1 MRRRASCHSRRAE
14 RAIGNPEDGEF
25 APGFRFPGN
34 DNGGRSCIPPVASHP
49 VGMSKTYYVYMLAS
63 RRNGTLYLGVT
74 NDLSRRVYEHK
85 IKSVKGFT
93 SRYGVHMLV
102 WYELYEDINEAIG
115 REKQLKKWE
124 RAWKL
129 KLIED
134 INPSW
139 RDLYFDLN
147 A

>member
-1 MRRRASCHSRRAE
+1 MIE
-14 RAIGNPEDGEF
+14 
-25 APGFRFPGN
+25 
-34 DNGGRSCIPPVASHP
+34 
-49 VGMSKTYYVYMLAS
+49 KTYHVYMLAS

-74 NDLSRRVYEHK
+74 NNLSRRAYEHK
-85 IKSVKGFT
+85 RNALPGFT
-93 SRYGVHMLV
+93 SRYNVHVLV
-102 WYELYEDINEAIG
+102 WYESYNDINEAIT

-134 INPSW
+134 FNPIW

>member
-1 MRRRASCHSRRAE
+1 MVE
-14 RAIGNPEDGEF
+14 
-25 APGFRFPGN
+25 
-34 DNGGRSCIPPVASHP
+34 
-49 VGMSKTYYVYMLAS
+49 KTYHVYMLAS

-74 NDLSRRVYEHK
+74 NNLSRRVYEHK
-85 IKSVKGFT
+85 KNALPGFT
-93 SRYGVHMLV
+93 SRYNVQALV
-102 WYELYEDINEAIG
+102 WYESYNNDINEAIT

-134 INPSW
+134 SNPIW
-139 RDLYFDLN
+139 QDLYFDLN

>member
-1 MRRRASCHSRRAE
+1 
-14 RAIGNPEDGEF
+14 
-25 APGFRFPGN
+25 
-34 DNGGRSCIPPVASHP
+34 
-49 VGMSKTYYVYMLAS
+49 MSKTYYVYMLAS

-85 IKSVKGFT
+85 TKALPGFT

-102 WYELYEDINEAIG
+102 WYEVYENINDAIG

-124 RAWKL
+124 RVWKL

-134 INPSW
+134 FNPTW
-139 RDLYFDLN
+139 RDLYYELN

>member
-1 MRRRASCHSRRAE
+1 MF
-14 RAIGNPEDGEF
+14 D
-25 APGFRFPGN
+25 
-34 DNGGRSCIPPVASHP
+34 
-49 VGMSKTYYVYMLAS
+49 KTYHVYMLAS

-85 IKSVKGFT
+85 RKVLPGFT
-93 SRYGVHMLV
+93 SRYNVHMLV
-102 WYELYEDINEAIG
+102 WYENYNDIQEAIT

-134 INPSW
+134 FNSTW

-147 A
+147 S

>member
-1 MRRRASCHSRRAE
+1 
-14 RAIGNPEDGEF
+14 
-25 APGFRFPGN
+25 
-34 DNGGRSCIPPVASHP
+34 
-49 VGMSKTYYVYMLAS
+49 MSKTYYVYMLAS

-74 NDLSRRVYEHK
+74 NNLSRRIYEHK
-85 IKSVKGFT
+85 TKSVKGFT

-102 WYELYEDINEAIG
+102 WYETYEEIDDAIG
-115 REKQLKKWE
+115 REKSLKKWE

-134 INPSW
+134 FNPAW
-139 RDLYFDLN
+139 RDLYYELS

>member
-1 MRRRASCHSRRAE
+1 M
-14 RAIGNPEDGEF
+14 F
-25 APGFRFPGN
+25 K
-34 DNGGRSCIPPVASHP
+34 
-49 VGMSKTYYVYMLAS
+49 KTYHVYMLAS

-85 IKSVKGFT
+85 RKVLPGFT
-93 SRYGVHMLV
+93 SRYNVHMLV
-102 WYELYEDINEAIG
+102 WYESYNDIQEAIT

-134 INPSW
+134 FNSTW

-147 A
+147 S